1 MFISSPKRPEMFWLA
16 IRRCGGP
23 FEHENVCWGS
33 KKFREFLDKLR
44 NYISRTALL
53 NGLPYPSILLLLLLH

>member
-23 FEHENVCWGS
+23 FEHKNVCWGS

-44 NYISRTALL
+44 NYWMLEFQKIQ
-53 NGLPYPSILLLLLLH
+53 